1 MTVSL
6 RNGVLHI
13 QDISIENPLVAEYL
27 ETIPAAERENAVIR
41 ALGIGV
47 MAELK
52 GEIGYFLH
60 QTEGELGKHLS
71 SLKALYDLRSMR
83 FQTSNKGADAE
94 VQVISV
100 LNDFKG
106 KAGFL
111 KDEVRDLGRL
121 VGAIPRNRTG
131 DVLVEVDGDPRKAIG
146 IEVKLDGGVKMG
158 EILNRDPIAKTD
170 TAVSQLIETA
180 ANRETA
186 VNIIVFDEDSVDTTV
201 SQQCVEGVRYLA
213 GIGFIVIVS
222 TRRNDFRTLALVYLL
237 ARDLLL
243 AEPKQAIADHHVL
256 EKIVER
262 LVQVLNDYTS
272 TRKDAETIIKSARKI
287 ISQSE
292 KTLRLVENTRDYLK
306 NYLETGELSQQQMLE
321 FYQAAGVAE
330 LMRDFDKDIRS
341 IE

>member
-201 SQQCVEGVRYLA
+201 SKQCVEGVRYLA

-237 ARDLLL
+237 ARDLVL
-243 AEPKQAIADHHVL
+243 AEPKQPIADHHVL

-272 TRKDAETIIKSARKI
+272 TRKDAETIIKSAQKI

-321 FYQAAGVAE
+321 FYQAAGVSE
-330 LMRDFDKDIRS
+330 LTRDFDKEVR
-341 IE
+341 